1 MNRGR
6 RIPQPLPEILELKRG
21 TKILRYTL
29 TGVFGNQ
36 AQYLDEDCEYHFFN
50 VQKLRNKID
59 LPEFVW
65 EGEKLTESV

>member
-6 RIPQPLPEILELKRG
+6 RIPQPLPEVLELKRG

-29 TGVFGNQ
+29 SNVLGNQ

-50 VQKLRNKID
+50 VQKLRVKLN
-59 LPEFVW
+59 LPEFIW
-65 EGEKLTESV
+65 ENEKRTEDV